1 MKVRILISIVF
12 CLLFCSCRND
22 MDKIS
27 FFDRK
32 DLPQQSLDSVRA
44 IRSQNGKRQMI
55 LTSPKVVVYDKPKK
69 KTEYPQ
75 GFNMQIYEG
84 EKKMVAL
91 ISAKYAI
98 SLDEEK
104 IIKARDSVVVID
116 YRTGDTSYLETITWN
131 SAQHRIYSDNPV
143 KSVNGK
149 RVTYGDGFESDDEF
163 TMPYING
170 QRGTMTIEE

>member
-1 MKVRILISIVF
+1 
-12 CLLFCSCRND
+12 

-84 EKKMVAL
+84 EKKIVAL
-91 ISAKYAI
+91 ISAK
-98 SLDEEK
+98 
-104 IIKARDSVVVID
+104 
-116 YRTGDTSYLETITWN
+116 
-131 SAQHRIYSDNPV
+131 
-143 KSVNGK
+143 
-149 RVTYGDGFESDDEF
+149 
-163 TMPYING
+163 
-170 QRGTMTIEE
+170 